1 MDAAAELAAASGRMG
16 AKVGPVAPSMM
27 IHTIIGEIQTVVATM
42 RNNSRFSA
50 FSHNN
55 PLLRDFKGLRS
66 VLANLQESAEVDM
79 CVCLK
84 PFLTVIRS
92 EETSGPITGVA
103 LISVY
108 KFIVYGFIDASSPSA
123 AKAMAQIAD
132 TVTHCRFEVTN
143 PDVDDVVL
151 MKILRVLLACL
162 CCPAGVLLTDDLVCE
177 MVQTC
182 YRMTTQGRICELLRK
197 TAEHAIME
205 IVHVLFLID
214 RRHAHRVLEPAEGD
228 LSAASIDGGGP
239 AMATTYVNPQ
249 GVRFHRPGE
258 ESSLPQEN
266 KPYGKGALVRVFA
279 FLCSLINP
287 HDERHS
293 ESIHVLGL
301 QLLISVVEAQA
312 DLIEETPAIL
322 SLVCNEMSKFLLQSL
337 TTQSLDV
344 MNLVMRLFFNLYI
357 ALRSHLKVQVEVF
370 FSNLLAQILDNEALS
385 FEMREVAME
394 HLVQFV
400 SQPDFITDIYVNYD
414 CHVHCTDLFV
424 NLSKFLCKS
433 SFPVEGVLYSTQL
446 LSLEALLGILHT
458 ISKRCS
464 SSEDSTTPS
473 SSSRTLTAADLRHN
487 REEKAKMLAAAE
499 IFNRNV
505 KECIAHLKATGVL
518 PGTEEVDPVAFAHFL
533 RHCPGLKKELVGE
546 FIGGA
551 KNTAILNAYLDTFD
565 FTDVPLIA
573 SIRQYLT
580 AFFFKG
586 EGQALERIL
595 DAFSQRWVTNNPND
609 TYIGDADMACVLS
622 YSIVILNVDAH
633 NTQIKDKMTVAQYVK
648 MWGHANKETSTVP
661 DELLRQYYLDITQ
674 NEIKIHDDSPEG
686 EVTSARWPALLRA
699 AGKRGKFVRTSG
711 ADIDK
716 DMFKIIGK
724 WIVASLSAV
733 WDNLNEAGLSL
744 LLAGFRDCATIA
756 AHHSLSDLFD
766 TTVTHLCKFTTLLS
780 SPSPPVKKAVAAFG
794 TNWRAQLATKAVFA
808 IAAEHGDNFREAWR
822 YVLRCIT
829 TLHSMGLANDLVE
842 DHETFEAL
850 KAKGGPKKV
859 EESGSGG
866 SMFSLFT
873 GGWFSSEPVVEATP
887 EDTEA
892 EAAAAECVAAC
903 KLKALIDTSRVL
915 QADSLVYLI
924 KALRRESTNSQANQD
939 FNEDVACFCLDLL
952 TNIVL
957 SNEHRVSFVWVL
969 VYEHFTGLV
978 QLAAKPQPLVEK
990 AIVCL
995 LLLCVHLVHREEV
1008 QAGVLNSLDLVLH
1021 LNAAVATAMAESTA
1035 IACSKLVSANVD
1047 FLDVSLPQSSAAT
1060 AEALSESESQSEG
1073 KSERRSESSAVGES
1087 AATAAVDKNSEGE
1100 RRVTGWAVVLG
1111 LLQSCA
1117 AHPLAHVRAL
1127 AAVQTLLSNERNVRL
1142 VYGPSAFPLFLQ
1154 TVKVFVARAPQLQ
1167 GGRQAGPYTT
1177 SSPLLPRSHSPS
1189 PSGSAVSSGSS
1200 PALRGSSGG
1209 GHGGQGGRPLA
1220 CRTLDALYFLFEHA
1234 ETVPQPP
1241 PNGEELWTRLR
1252 LPAMRALCFFCA
1264 DSRNEV
1270 RNYAMGT
1277 LQRALLCPYVGRLFP
1292 AGLRDCFTHVL
1303 FPLLRALLQPL
1314 AGPPQPSRSHDSH
1327 DETRV
1332 RAVTLLSKF
1341 LLQNLMP
1348 VTQLDDFHTKL
1359 WPEIL
1364 DMIALYTKADQS
1376 GLLAETIPET
1386 LKNMLLIMFQSGAFQ
1401 CTKTIGGVDVWTYSW
1416 TKINSFCPV
1425 LQNDESFRAS
1435 LRSFQRPGGPA
1446 VGSGEAVSL
1455 VQTATQSPQPERR
1468 ASEMARA
1475 PLLPDGGQAG
1485 AAVSLSSSAPNL
1497 AAGGGG
1503 SDGAI
1508 LYQDCVV
1515 VGAPGS
1521 PTNI

>member
-1 MDAAAELAAASGRMG
+1 MDTVVVPGVDGGLTRVVAG
-16 AKVGPVAPSMM
+16 ARGPVAPSMM

-50 FSHNN
+50 FSHSN

-66 VLANLQESAEVDM
+66 LLANLHQSAEVDI
-79 CVCLK
+79 CACLK

-108 KFIVYGFIDASSPSA
+108 KFIVYGFIDVKSPSA
-123 AKAMAQIAD
+123 AKAMSQIAD

-214 RRHAHRVLEPAEGD
+214 RRHAHRVLDPAEGD
-228 LSAASIDGGGP
+228 LSAASIGRAP
-239 AMATTYVNPQ
+239 AMENTYVNPQ
-249 GVRFHRPGE
+249 GVRFHKPGE
-258 ESSLPQEN
+258 DNAMPPEN

-279 FLCSLINP
+279 FLCSLVNP
-287 HDERHS
+287 NDSRHT

-301 QLLISVVEAQA
+301 QLLTSIVEAQA
-312 DLIEETPAIL
+312 DLILDTPAIL
-322 SLVCNEMSKFLLQSL
+322 SLTTNEMCKFLLQSL

-344 MNLVMRLFFNLYI
+344 LNLVMRLFFNLYI
-357 ALRSHLKVQVEVF
+357 ALRKFLKVHVEVF
-370 FSNLLAQILDNEALS
+370 FSNLLSQILENEGPS

-414 CHVHCTDLFV
+414 CHLHCTDLFV
-424 NLSKFLCKS
+424 NLTKFLCKS

-446 LSLEALLGILHT
+446 LSLEALLGILHI
-458 ISKRCS
+458 ISKRCDS
-464 SSEDSTTPS
+464 KEDALDR
-473 SSSRTLTAADLRHN
+473 SRPVTAEDLRHS

-499 IFNRNV
+499 IFNGNV
-505 KECIAHLKATGVL
+505 KECIAHLKTIGIL
-518 PGTEEVDPVAFAHFL
+518 PDTEETDPVAFAHFL

-609 TYIGDADMACVLS
+609 TYISDADMACVLS

-633 NTQIKDKMTVAQYVK
+633 NTQIKEKMTVAQYVK

-674 NEIKIHDDSPEG
+674 NEIKIHDDSPSG
-686 EVTSARWPALLRA
+686 EVTAERWPALLRA
-699 AGKRGKFVRTSG
+699 AEKRGPFVSTSG
-711 ADIDK
+711 RDIDK

-733 WDNLNEAGLSL
+733 WENLNEAGLSL
-744 LLAGFRDCATIA
+744 LLAGFKDCATIA
-756 AHHSLSDLFD
+756 AHHQLSDLFD
-766 TTVTHLCKFTTLLS
+766 TTVTHLCKFTTLLT
-780 SPSPPVKKAVAAFG
+780 PPQLPVKKAAAVFG
-794 TNWRAQLATKAVFA
+794 TNWRAQLATKTVFS
-808 IAAEHGDNFREAWR
+808 IASCHGDHFREAWR

-829 TLHSMGLANDLVE
+829 SLHAMALTGDLVE
-842 DHETFEAL
+842 DHDTFEAL
-850 KAKGGPKKV
+850 KTKVDQHKKV
-859 EESGSGG
+859 EDSSSGG
-866 SMFSLFT
+866 SMFSLLT
-873 GGWFSSEPVVEATP
+873 GGWFSSEPVPEATP

-892 EAAAAECVAAC
+892 AAAASRCVEECKIKELLETAR
-903 KLKALIDTSRVL
+903 DL

-924 KALRRESTNSQANQD
+924 KALRRESSNTHANQE

-978 QLAAKPQPLVEK
+978 QMATKPQPLVEK

-995 LLLCVHLVHREEV
+995 LLLCVNLVHKEEV
-1008 QAGVLNSLDLVLH
+1008 RVGVLNSLDLVLR
-1021 LNAAVATAMAESTA
+1021 LNPSVATAMAESIA
-1035 IACSKLVSANVD
+1035 IACSKLISTSID
-1047 FLDVSLPQSSAAT
+1047 FLSTTIPAPARTAAGEGEVSDSDSVGGRGT
-1060 AEALSESESQSEG
+1060 ERENCEASPSDTEG
-1073 KSERRSESSAVGES
+1073 KEV
-1087 AATAAVDKNSEGE
+1087 N
-1100 RRVTGWAVVLG
+1100 GWSVVLG
-1111 LLQSCA
+1111 ILTNCA
-1117 AHPLAHVRAL
+1117 AHPMAHIRGL
-1127 AAVQTLLSNERNVRL
+1127 GSIQTLLANEANTRL
-1142 VYGPSAFPLFLQ
+1142 VYQAHVFPLFLQ
-1154 TVKVFVARAPQLQ
+1154 TVKVFIARCPHMQQ
-1167 GGRQAGPYTT
+1167 GGKGGKGTYTT
-1177 SSPLLPRSHSPS
+1177 SSPLLPRAVSPVGGAA
-1189 PSGSAVSSGSS
+1189 SGSALASGSS
-1200 PALRGSSGG
+1200 PVLRSSSGSIG
-1209 GHGGQGGRPLA
+1209 SGGQAKPLC
-1220 CRTLDALYFLFEHA
+1220 CRTLDVLYFLFENA
-1234 ETVPQPP
+1234 ERVPSPAVC
-1241 PNGEELWTRLR
+1241 ERELWEAYR
-1252 LPAMRALCFFCA
+1252 LPIMRALCYFCA
-1264 DSRNEV
+1264 DGRNEL
-1270 RNYAMGT
+1270 RNYAMGM
-1277 LQRALLCPYVGRLFP
+1277 LQRTLLCPYIGSLFVD
-1292 AGLRDCFTHVL
+1292 GLRDCFTHVL
-1303 FPLLRALLQPL
+1303 FPLLRVLLQPL
-1314 AGPPQPSRSHDSH
+1314 KASTPPVAGSRSQDSQ

-1341 LLQNLMP
+1341 LLQNLMLI
-1348 VTQLDDFHTKL
+1348 TQLDDFHTKL

-1435 LRSFQRPGGPA
+1435 LRSFQRPSGLPPS
-1446 VGSGEAVSL
+1446 GSASAPPGL
-1455 VQTATQSPQPERR
+1455 VQTSVQSPQP
-1468 ASEMARA
+1468 ARNAA
-1475 PLLPDGGQAG
+1475 PLQGPLSLPAG
-1485 AAVSLSSSAPNL
+1485 ILQESGSPLSASAPNL
-1497 AAGGGG
+1497 TVASGGE
-1503 SDGAI
+1503 STV
-1508 LYQDCVV
+1508 LFQDVV